1 MNSNT
6 AAGQIFILLT
16 VSFVFSLGFNA
27 IRSDGI
33 PFIASKK
40 IIEGGQSAADSLLAE
55 STFLFQPVMIDL
67 SIAKEFYDRG
77 VLFIDARDE
86 KEFKEAH
93 IQGAKLAPAMPG
105 EILKW
110 VSEYDPVVTYCG
122 GGQCD
127 LSMSLATELMGEDWG
142 FTRVFVFD
150 GGLPE
155 WLAAE
160 YPVE

>member
-6 AAGQIFILLT
+6 ASGQIFILLT
-16 VSFVFSLGFNA
+16 VSFVFSLGFNS

-40 IIEGGQSAADSLLAE
+40 IIQGGQSAADSLLAE

-86 KEFKEAH
+86 KEFNKAR
-93 IQGAKLAPAMPG
+93 IQGAKLAPAIQG

-110 VSEYDPVVTYCG
+110 ASEYDPVVTYCG

-155 WLAAE
+155 WVAAKF
-160 YPVE
+160 PVE